1 MRFRMN
7 GVDYTQRLSRQRE
20 LFQRDLE
27 SANRSHET
35 ALEDIQAAKESQ
47 LKENSKNFS
56 DNKLKL
62 EKAYEDRYENLQ
74 TSQKEALKEKN
85 KAYEESLH
93 KEQVK
98 NSAQTREKVKNWE
111 QKIDDIK
118 RSYDHNL
125 SDTKRMDKQIR
136 AQVKET
142 ADARVKSVLSDS

>member
-1 MRFRMN
+1 MN

-98 NSAQTREKVKNWE
+98 NSAQTR
-111 QKIDDIK
+111 
-118 RSYDHNL
+118 
-125 SDTKRMDKQIR
+125 
-136 AQVKET
+136 
-142 ADARVKSVLSDS
+142 